1 MTQKCP
7 TTDRFAALTWNDL
20 QEWAGSSTVSRGR
33 SYQRNQQVQALVRTP
48 SGSLLAWVQGTH
60 RYATQVE
67 ITGAGLTSS
76 CTCPIATSCKHA
88 VATVLDYLE
97 HLKHRI
103 DVPTMTT
110 SDRRLALLQ
119 EDQEGESWSD
129 DEEDDEE
136 RVKLVPRPSQAHA
149 TRSTAALHSYFEQQT
164 KPQLMALLEELAE
177 HYPVVRQSILD
188 RRDLAMGSVQAL
200 VHQTRQEID
209 RLSAEPGWSNH
220 WDDAGYTP
228 DYSRVQD
235 RLQALLDKGHA
246 DEVIAL
252 GKHLLKVGTQQVEM
266 SQDEGQT
273 AEALAASLTVIFRAL
288 SRSSLPTAEQMLWA
302 VEAELDDEYDLC
314 QAADE
319 FWEHERA
326 AADWHIVAEKLTQRL
341 QQFKAT
347 PGDDHFFRHYRRDRL
362 TDWLIY
368 ALEHAGRQ
376 DEIIPLCERE
386 AEKTHS
392 YVRLVQHLKAAKRW
406 EEAEQW
412 IHRGIKKA
420 TQKQLPSIASELRT
434 ALREM
439 RAKEQNWH
447 QVAAMHA
454 DDFFQH
460 PRLPA
465 FQELQQAA
473 ERAHVWP
480 AVRAGALHY
489 LETGKR
495 PQPPGR
501 APNDRAIPPWPLPVS
516 ELTDRADSQ
525 YVRFPAIGTLI
536 AIAVAESRPDEVLR
550 WYDQRQPS
558 SATWGWGGPH
568 DDQIAEAIAQCYP
581 ERALD
586 IWKELAESC
595 IVQTQT
601 RAYEQASTY
610 LRKLRDLLQQQGR
623 ASEWQGYLAELR
635 QVNGRKKR
643 LLEVLDDLEGRRIID
658 R

>member
-1 MTQKCP
+1 MAQKRP
-7 TTDRFAALTWNDL
+7 TTDGFAALTWNDL

-33 SYQRNQQVQALVRTP
+33 SYQRNHQVQSLVRTP

-60 RYATQVE
+60 RYAIQVE
-67 ITGAGLTSS
+67 ITEGDLSSS
-76 CTCPIATSCKHA
+76 CTCPVGISCKHA

-97 HLKHRI
+97 HLKHQI

-110 SDRRLALLQ
+110 SDQRLALLQ
-119 EDQEGESWSD
+119 EDQEGETWSD
-129 DEEDDEE
+129 DGEDEE
-136 RVKLVPRPSQAHA
+136 ECLKLVPHASQTHA
-149 TRSTAALHSYFEQQT
+149 TRSTAALHSYLEQQT

-188 RRDLAMGSVQAL
+188 RHDLAMGSVKAL
-200 VHQTRQEID
+200 VQQTRQEID

-220 WDDAGYTP
+220 WDDAAYTP

-235 RLQALLDKGHA
+235 RLQALLDQGHA
-246 DEVIAL
+246 DDVIAL
-252 GKHLLKVGTQQVEM
+252 GKHLLHAGTQQVEM
-266 SQDEGQT
+266 SQDEGET
-273 AEALAASLTVIFRAL
+273 AEAIAACLTVVFRAL
-288 SRSSLPTAEQMLWA
+288 SHSSLSTAEQMLWA
-302 VEAELDDEYDLC
+302 VEAELDGEYDLC
-314 QAADE
+314 QAAE
-319 FWEHERA
+319 AFWEAEYVE
-326 AADWHIVAEKLTQRL
+326 ADWHIVAQKLTQHL
-341 QQFKAT
+341 QHFKAT
-347 PGDDHFFRHYRRDRL
+347 PDDDHFFRSYRRDRL

-412 IHRGIKKA
+412 IHQGIRA
-420 TQKQLPSIASELRT
+420 TQQQLPGIASELRT
-434 ALREM
+434 VLRNIREH
-439 RAKEQNWH
+439 KENWL

-460 PRLPA
+460 PTLPA

-473 ERAHVWP
+473 ERANVWP

-495 PQPPGR
+495 PQTSRRGTK
-501 APNDRAIPPWPLPVS
+501 NRAIPPWPLPAS
-516 ELTDRADSQ
+516 ELTDSADSQ
-525 YVRFPAIGTLI
+525 YLRFPVIDTLI
-536 AIAVAESRPDEVLR
+536 AIAMAENRPEEVLR
-550 WYDQRQPS
+550 WYDQRKPGS
-558 SATWGWGGPH
+558 STWGWGGIH
-568 DDQIAEAIAQCYP
+568 EDRIAEAIVQRYP

-586 IWKELAESC
+586 IWKKLAESC

-623 ASEWQGYLAELR
+623 ASEWQRYVAELR
-635 QVNGRKKR
+635 QVNGRKRR